1 MRVIKWKD
9 INRWTKHLDGTLKS
23 PEYIL
28 YTHFTLKDYFI
39 FFWILFAFHTALI
52 YQIKKRNLSFQK
64 LTFLEKIIHAMENVL
79 ISANTNEW
87 DSGKGNSNEHKL
99 RMLANQKEMST
110 LILVNTIF
118 NYFLMAPMCILGN
131 ANLFWILF
139 YYFNIF
145 STK

>member
-1 MRVIKWKD
+1 MD
-9 INRWTKHLDGTLKS
+9 QNSDGTLKS

-28 YTHFTLKDYFI
+28 YTTFRLKHYFM
-39 FFWILFAFHTALI
+39 FFWIIVAFHIIII
-52 YQIKKRNLSFQK
+52 YQIKKWNLSFQK
-64 LTFLEKIIHAMENVL
+64 LTWLEKIIHSMENVL

-87 DSGKGNSNEHKL
+87 DSGKGNSNEHKS